1 MDSDILEF
9 LPKYSNIHNFDND
22 LLNPYDNFNISIAS
36 KKEFIDEKILKNDVP
51 VEGEKLFK
59 AQKFVMKFLSSYT
72 PYDQL
77 LLFHEMGVGKS
88 RATISAIEN
97 IKKENYYNFDGAI
110 IVGKGQSILKNFK
123 DEIIQYT
130 DEYYP
135 PNYNDLPENLQK
147 RRLNASIKKFYS
159 FKTFVTFANSLS
171 CYDDERIKE
180 EFSNKIISID
190 EIHNLREDL
199 NKNTNNIWYYD
210 EIKTEWYN
218 PLTKETVRDKPKK

>member
-1 MDSDILEF
+1 MESDILEF

-22 LLNPYDNFNISIAS
+22 LLNPYDNFNLSIAS
-36 KKEFIDEKILKNDVP
+36 KKEFLDEKIFKNDIP

-110 IVGKGQSILKNFK
+110 IVGKGKSILKNFK
-123 DEIIQYT
+123 DEIVQYT
-130 DEYYP
+130 DDYYP
-135 PNYNDLPENLQK
+135 PNYENLSENLQK
-147 RRLNASIKKFYS
+147 LRLNASIKKFYS
-159 FKTFVTFANSLS
+159 FKTFVTFANTLS
-171 CYDDERIKE
+171 GYSKEITKE
-180 EFSNKIISID
+180 EYSKNNNTITKRPGLHYDNLLLLLNPNMRQLSMCLPKIFTICPF
-190 EIHNLREDL
+190 
-199 NKNTNNIWYYD
+199 KF
-210 EIKTEWYN
+210 
-218 PLTKETVRDKPKK
+218 